1 MISEAKSP
9 VPWDLA
15 DKKTQRVRFSSA
27 SFYIVVDGI
36 RSDAVRVA
44 CTSLKAFIKQW
55 DGVRC
60 RGPKA
65 LPKERRRWMILR
77 EMRKPDATKGVY
89 VTQAVRYRN
98 VLLVIDPTN
107 EMMTGLIK
115 VELPS
120 DVNIRIEPY
129 GNQYD
134 LREDR

>member
-1 MISEAKSP
+1 M
-9 VPWDLA
+9 
-15 DKKTQRVRFSSA
+15 
-27 SFYIVVDGI
+27 
-36 RSDAVRVA
+36 
-44 CTSLKAFIKQW
+44 
-55 DGVRC
+55 
-60 RGPKA
+60 
-65 LPKERRRWMILR
+65 
-77 EMRKPDATKGVY
+77 Y

>member
-1 MISEAKSP
+1 MITEAKSP

-15 DKKTQRVRFSSA
+15 DKRTQRVRFSSS

-36 RSDAVRVA
+36 RSESVRSA
-44 CTSLKAFIKQW
+44 CNTLKSFVENW
-55 DGVRC
+55 EGVRC

-65 LPKERRRWMILR
+65 LKKERRRWMVLR
-77 EMRKPDATKGVY
+77 EMRQPDATKGVY
-89 VTQAVRYRN
+89 VSQAIRYRN

-120 DVNIRIEPY
+120 DVNLKIEPY
-129 GNQYD
+129 DNQYD

>member
-1 MISEAKSP
+1 MITEAKSP

-15 DKKTQRVRFSSA
+15 DKRTQKVRFSAA

-36 RSDAVRVA
+36 RSDSVRGA
-44 CTSLKAFIKQW
+44 CNALQSFIAKW
-55 DGVRC
+55 AGVRC

-65 LPKERRRWMILR
+65 LKTERRRWMILR
-77 EMRKPDATKGVY
+77 EMRKQDSTKGVY
-89 VTQAVRYRN
+89 VTQAIRYRN

-107 EMMTGLIK
+107 EMMTDLIK

-120 DVNIRIEPY
+120 DVNLKIEPY
-129 GNQYD
+129 DNQYD